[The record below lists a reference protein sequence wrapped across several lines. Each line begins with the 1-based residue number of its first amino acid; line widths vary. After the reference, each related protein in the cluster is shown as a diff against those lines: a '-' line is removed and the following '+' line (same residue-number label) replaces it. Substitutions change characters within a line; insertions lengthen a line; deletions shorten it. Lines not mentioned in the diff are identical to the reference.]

1 MTNSRRAI
9 TFSLLILCA
18 TLSLAGTD
26 LILPAVPQL
35 PAIFGTDRATAQ
47 LVLAAYVGGGG
58 LGLLLY
64 GRLADHFSRKALL
77 LSSLGAFAAASFAC
91 AFSPDITALIA
102 LRFIQG
108 VASAAAPVFGPGLIR
123 QLFTDKAAVRA
134 IGFLGS
140 VESLVPA
147 LAPIFGVLLLSHFG
161 WQSSFELLGVLTLLA
176 AVLILVL
183 GLPQEEKTSDMRGSY
198 GQLLTDR
205 IFMRYALSQAL
216 TLGGL
221 LTFVFGAPT
230 VIVASMGGSLN
241 DFIVMQVINISGF
254 IIVANLTARIAERFG
269 AENVILTGTVMAALS
284 ALALLAYGLTGG
296 TNTLMLPLL
305 FTPMAIGLGL
315 RGPIGF
321 YRGILASGANNARGS
336 ALIVFFIFMI
346 TTLGTVIAAP
356 IIAAGLAALA
366 FVATAIHLLSVVLLL
381 LLPAM
386 PDPTREAAGASRL

>member
-35 PAIFGTDRATAQ
+35 PEIFGTDRATAQ

-77 LSSLGAFAAASFAC
+77 LSSLGAFAAASLAC

-147 LAPIFGVLLLSHFG
+147 LAPIFGVLLLTHFG

-176 AVLILVL
+176 ALLILVL
-183 GLPQEEKTSDMRGSY
+183 GLPQEEKSSDMRGSY

-241 DFIVMQVINISGF
+241 DFIIMQVINISGF

-269 AENVILTGTVMAALS
+269 AENIILTGTVMAALS

-336 ALIVFFIFMI
+336 ALIVFFIFMV

-386 PDPTREAAGASRL
+386 PDPTLGAAGASRL

>member
-35 PAIFGTDRATAQ
+35 PEIFGTDRATAQ

-77 LSSLGAFAAASFAC
+77 LSSLGAFAAASLAC

-147 LAPIFGVLLLSHFG
+147 LAPIFGVLLLTHFG

-183 GLPQEEKTSDMRGSY
+183 GLPQEEKTSGVRGSY

-230 VIVASMGGSLN
+230 VIVASMDGSLN
-241 DFIVMQVINISGF
+241 DFIIMQVINISGF

-269 AENVILTGTVMAALS
+269 AENIILTGTVMAALS

-336 ALIVFFIFMI
+336 ALIVFFIFMV

-386 PDPTREAAGASRL
+386 PEPIREAAGASML

>member
-26 LILPAVPQL
+26 LVLPAVPQL
-35 PAIFGTDRATAQ
+35 PEIFGTDRATAQ

-64 GRLADHFSRKALL
+64 GRLADHFSRKSLL
-77 LSSLGAFAAASFAC
+77 LSSLAAFSAASLAC
-91 AFSPDITALIA
+91 AFSPNITALIA

-123 QLFTDKAAVRA
+123 QLFSDKAAVRA

-161 WQSSFELLGVLTLLA
+161 WQSSFELLGVLTVVA
-176 AVLILVL
+176 AALILAL
-183 GLPQEEKTSDMRGSY
+183 GLPQEEEPSDARGSY

-205 IFMRYALSQAL
+205 VFMRYALSQAL

-241 DFIVMQVINISGF
+241 DFIIMQVINISGF
-254 IIVANLTARIAERFG
+254 IVVANLTARIAERFG
-269 AENVILTGTVMAALS
+269 AEKVILTGTIMAALS
-284 ALALLAYGLTGG
+284 ALALFAYGLTGG

-366 FVATAIHLLSVVLLL
+366 FVSCAIHLLSVALLL

-386 PDPTREAAGASRL
+386 PEPTRDAASAPTL

>member
-9 TFSLLILCA
+9 TFFLLILCA

-26 LILPAVPQL
+26 LVLPAVPQL
-35 PAIFGTDRATAQ
+35 PEIFGTDRATAQ

-64 GRLADHFSRKALL
+64 GRLADHFSRKMLL
-77 LSSLGAFAAASFAC
+77 VSSLAAFAAASVAC
-91 AFSPDITALIA
+91 AFSPNIAVLVA
-102 LRFIQG
+102 LRFVQG

-123 QLFTDKAAVRA
+123 QLFSDGAAVRA

-161 WQSSFELLGVLTLLA
+161 WQSSFELLGVLTSLA

-183 GLPQEEKTSDMRGSY
+183 GLPREEKSSDTRGSY
-198 GQLLTDR
+198 GQLLADR
-205 IFMRYALSQAL
+205 VFMRYALSQAM

-254 IIVANLTARIAERFG
+254 IIAANLTARIAERFG
-269 AENVILTGTVMAALS
+269 AEKIILLGTVMAAVS
-284 ALALLAYGLTGG
+284 AAALLAYGLSGR
-296 TNTLMLPLL
+296 TNTLMLPVL

-346 TTLGTVIAAP
+346 TTLGTVVAAP
-356 IIAAGLAALA
+356 IITGGLAALA
-366 FVATAIHLLSVVLLL
+366 LVVCAIHLMSVALLL

-386 PDPTREAAGASRL
+386 PEVAREAAEAS

>member
-9 TFSLLILCA
+9 TFFLLILCA

-26 LILPAVPQL
+26 LVLPAVPQL
-35 PAIFGTDRATAQ
+35 PEIFGTDSATAQ

-64 GRLADHFSRKALL
+64 GRLADHFSRKMLL
-77 LSSLGAFAAASFAC
+77 VSSLAAFAAASVAC
-91 AFSPDITALIA
+91 AFSPNIAVLVA
-102 LRFIQG
+102 LRFVQG

-123 QLFTDKAAVRA
+123 QLFSDRAAVRA

-161 WQSSFELLGVLTLLA
+161 WQSSFELLGVLTSLA

-183 GLPQEEKTSDMRGSY
+183 GLPREEKSSDTRGSY
-198 GQLLTDR
+198 GQLFADR
-205 IFMRYALSQAL
+205 VFMRYALSQAM

-254 IIVANLTARIAERFG
+254 IIAANLTARIAERFG
-269 AENVILTGTVMAALS
+269 AENIILLGTVMAAVS
-284 ALALLAYGLTGG
+284 AVALLAYGLSGR
-296 TNTLMLPLL
+296 TNTLMLPVL

-346 TTLGTVIAAP
+346 TTLGTVVAAP
-356 IIAAGLAALA
+356 IITGGLAALA
-366 FVATAIHLLSVVLLL
+366 LVVCAIHLMSVALLL

-386 PDPTREAAGASRL
+386 PEVAREAAEAS

>member
-35 PAIFGTDRATAQ
+35 PEIFGTDRATAQ

-77 LSSLGAFAAASFAC
+77 LSSLGAFAAASLAC

-147 LAPIFGVLLLSHFG
+147 LAPIFGVLLLTHFG

-183 GLPQEEKTSDMRGSY
+183 GLPQEEKTSGVRGSY

-241 DFIVMQVINISGF
+241 DFIIMQVINISGF

-269 AENVILTGTVMAALS
+269 AENIILTGTVMAALS
-284 ALALLAYGLTGG
+284 ALALLAYGLTGA

-336 ALIVFFIFMI
+336 ALIVFFIFMV

-386 PDPTREAAGASRL
+386 PEPIREAAGASRL